1 VNARRAAASGAWFE
15 VTDLM
20 LQQQPEFCEP
30 AVEAGTIEH
39 PRPLSRVLADLAE
52 AEHGSVSVSRMR
64 NAMADRSFATF
75 LVFTASINLLPFPP
89 GSTLVLGVPIVLVAI
104 QMVIG
109 YPTIWLP
116 RFFLRRSLSQK
127 AFNRMTTWLIP
138 FLERMENWV
147 RPRYWPFPT
156 VKSGEK
162 IVGTIALIFGIAV
175 VIPIPFGNWLPA
187 LSTAICGIA
196 LSERDGIWL
205 AIGVATGVIAILIMI
220 GVVLVAGAAAQS
232 WFGF

>member
-1 VNARRAAASGAWFE
+1 
-15 VTDLM
+15 M
-20 LQQQPEFCEP
+20 LQQDSDQFEI
-30 AVEAGTIEH
+30 EAAETHVCH
-39 PRPLSRVLADLAE
+39 PRPLSKVLSDLAT
-52 AEHGSVSVSRMR
+52 AEHGIVSVRRIR

-75 LVFTASINLLPFPP
+75 LVLTASLNLLPFPP
-89 GSTLVLGVPIVLVAI
+89 GSTLVLGVPIVLVAF
-104 QMVIG
+104 QMVMG

-127 AFNRMTTWLIP
+127 AFHRMTTRLIP
-138 FLERMENWV
+138 FLEKMENWV
-147 RPRYWPFPT
+147 RPRFWPFPN

-187 LSTAICGIA
+187 LATAICGIA
-196 LSERDGIWL
+196 LSERDGILL
-205 AIGVATGVIAILIMI
+205 AIGVTTGVVSLLIMI
-220 GVVLVAGAAAQS
+220 GVVIVAGAAAQS